1 MFVILYYISLHRQNK
16 KQNIMKKNF
25 SGNIT
30 LTSQEFI
37 DLYGFISYLL
47 TLPRVPYEDY
57 KSVDNV
63 MLSEHDIELFTK
75 LVKFGDNAFSQVT
88 LNN

>member
-1 MFVILYYISLHRQNK
+1 
-16 KQNIMKKNF
+16 MKKNI

-30 LTSQEFI
+30 LTSKEFF

-75 LVKFGDNAFSQVT
+75 LVNFCDTAFSNET
-88 LNN
+88 LNNI